1 MIDKCMMPRAAKKGE
16 RLTIDGVEYS
26 VVKSTP
32 IKDSPLYDVVLEPY
46 VEPVKDG
53 TEPKE

>member
-16 RLTIDGVEYS
+16 RLKIDGVEYS

-32 IKDSPLYDVVLEPY
+32 IKDSSLYDVALEPY
-46 VEPVKDG
+46 VEQKVEEEKA
-53 TEPKE
+53 E